1 MDYYNKHKYK
11 MFGVNDENS
20 DTEIP
25 AGNIIKESITK
36 DHQYI
41 IFINPNDSKILVNTY
56 YKMKGNKVSL
66 CIPYTRK
73 LCDTL
78 EEYKHLSTEYIES
91 EAYGSWMDGAR

>member
-1 MDYYNKHKYK
+1 MGYYGKYK
-11 MFGVNDENS
+11 YEMFGVNDENPF
-20 DTEIP
+20 TEIP
-25 AGNIIKESITK
+25 VGNIIKESIAK
-36 DHQYI
+36 GHQYI

-66 CIPYTRK
+66 CILYTRK

-78 EEYKHLSTEYIES
+78 EEYKRLSIEYIEG